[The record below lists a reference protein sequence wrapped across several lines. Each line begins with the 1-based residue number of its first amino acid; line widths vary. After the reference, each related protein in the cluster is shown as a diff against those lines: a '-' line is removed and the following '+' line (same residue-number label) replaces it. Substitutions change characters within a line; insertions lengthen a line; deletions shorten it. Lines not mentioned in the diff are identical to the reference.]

1 MDYNELNL
9 WIETFKMAKK
19 GSNEALTDIR
29 LENDRRKK
37 AKMPSLEEDILS
49 MLPSAEDIKSVSK
62 NASKKYDA
70 EKLSPRQLD
79 NMLDLVESGAKIG
92 YILLDNNETKGDWL
106 IEMQDILTKPL
117 MNATGFNEDEV
128 SAIIDDIWRMPYI
141 VDDTEKAI
149 NEWAKE
155 KWNLDNEE
163 RITLVWSIDWNPV
176 WVTRPKEEW
185 VDDSMYMELHKFN
198 PSEEKLEELRE
209 SPRYQLSESLIIEL
223 LGENEPF
230 PNDNPSWDWACYM
243 AQEIKNS
250 TDRGVSP
257 ITMTVLD
264 EDWGTMDRDAAKDA
278 IHKLASQ
285 IAPVWDSPSA

>member
-1 MDYNELNL
+1 MNYNELAL

-19 GSNEALTDIR
+19 GSNEALTGIR

-37 AKMPSLEEDILS
+37 EKMPSLEEDILS
-49 MLPSAEDIKSVSK
+49 ILPSEEDIKTASK
-62 NASKKYDA
+62 NASKKYDI
-70 EKLSPRQLD
+70 EKLSPKQLD
-79 NMLDLVESGAKIG
+79 DMFDLVESGAKIG
-92 YILLDNNETKGDWL
+92 FILLDNNETKGDWL

-128 SAIIDDIWRMPYI
+128 SAIIDDIWGAPYI
-141 VDDTEKAI
+141 VDDKEKTI
-149 NEWAKE
+149 CDWAKE
-155 KWNLDNEE
+155 KWHDNEE

-176 WVTRPKEEW
+176 WITRPKEDW
-185 VDDSMYMELHKFN
+185 IDDSMYMELHKFN

-209 SPRYQLSESLIIEL
+209 FPRYQLGENVILEL
-223 LGENEPF
+223 LDEHEPW
-230 PNDNPSWDWACYM
+230 PMDNPSWYWACCM
-243 AQEIKNS
+243 AEDIKNS

-257 ITMTVLD
+257 ITMTIVD
-264 EDWGTMDRDAAKDA
+264 EDWGTMDCDAAKDA

>member
-1 MDYNELNL
+1 MNYNELIFWL
-9 WIETFKMAKK
+9 ATFKMAKK
-19 GSNEALTDIR
+19 GSKEALIDIR
-29 LENDRRKK
+29 MENERRKK
-37 AKMPSLEEDILS
+37 EKMPSLEEDILS
-49 MLPSAEDIKSVSK
+49 MLPSEEDIKTASQ
-62 NASKKYDA
+62 NASKKYDVD
-70 EKLSPRQLD
+70 KLSPKQLD
-79 NMLDLVESGAKIG
+79 DMLELVESGAKIG
-92 YILLDNNETKGDWL
+92 FILLDNNETKTDWL
-106 IEMQDILTKPL
+106 IEMQDILAKPL

-128 SAIIDDIWRMPYI
+128 YAIIDDIWR
-141 VDDTEKAI
+141 TEYDNDGTNKALC
-149 NEWAKE
+149 EWAKE

-176 WVTRPKEEW
+176 WITRPKEDW
-185 VDDSMYMELHKFN
+185 IDDSMYMELHKFN

-209 SPRYQLSESLIIEL
+209 FPRYQLSESVIIEL

-257 ITMTVLD
+257 ITMTILD
-264 EDWGTMDRDAAKDA
+264 EDWGTMDCDAARDA